1 MSKGPQPHDANNASN
16 AEVQTEAVELN
27 EQALAK
33 INNGVATAPGEAQNG
48 PATAPTQENEAQVNS
63 AVMAVGPLSSAFA
76 TTNSNVAEEKALPV
90 VTEANREDE
99 TLVRRIMAGDTE
111 AFAQIVDRYKVA
123 VYNLC
128 VRMLHDQFEA
138 EDAAQEIFL
147 RVYNQISSYTPGRR
161 FSTWVLSIAS
171 HYCID
176 VLRRRRP
183 TLDLDSIAFWKSSD
197 RPEPEENAVTME
209 TRDEV
214 RDLLKSLPEK
224 YRTVTVLRYWQDLSY
239 EEIAQATN
247 LTVATVKTRLFR
259 ARELLAKELDKQRRS
274 GNSNEADKTK
284 REAGKTAKVRGS
296 QNVLP

>member
-1 MSKGPQPHDANNASN
+1 
-16 AEVQTEAVELN
+16 
-27 EQALAK
+27 
-33 INNGVATAPGEAQNG
+33 
-48 PATAPTQENEAQVNS
+48 
-63 AVMAVGPLSSAFA
+63 
-76 TTNSNVAEEKALPV
+76 
-90 VTEANREDE
+90 
-99 TLVRRIMAGDTE
+99 
-111 AFAQIVDRYKVA
+111 
-123 VYNLC
+123 
-128 VRMLHDQFEA
+128 MLHDQFEA

-176 VLRRRRP
+176 VLRRRKP

-197 RPEPEENAVTME
+197 RPEPEENAVTLE

-224 YRTVTVLRYWQDLSY
+224 YRSVTVLRYWQDLSY

-259 ARELLAKELDKQRRS
+259 ARELLAKELDKQRRA
-274 GNSNEADKTK
+274 GNGNNSEVDKTK